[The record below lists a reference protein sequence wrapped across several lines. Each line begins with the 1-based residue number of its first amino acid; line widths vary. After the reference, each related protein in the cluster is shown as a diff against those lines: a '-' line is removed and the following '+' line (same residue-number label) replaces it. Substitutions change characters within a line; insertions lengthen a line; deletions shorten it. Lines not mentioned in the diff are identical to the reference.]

1 MNYRRWIRG
10 AKFWLWALA
19 FVAYAVV
26 AAGMLIIDTAEWRYS
41 NLSQVRLVTVKSE
54 EQARRV
60 GATQV
65 AAIYRAQSGMPFST
79 LPAGSTFQIV
89 WPDGSTETMVI
100 LDARSGASGM
110 APAAA
115 SQQEAAARK

>member
-1 MNYRRWIRG
+1 MNYRRWIQG
-10 AKFWLWALA
+10 ARFWLWTLA

-26 AAGMLIIDTAEWRYS
+26 AAGMLIIDTAERRYG
-41 NLSQVRLVTVKSE
+41 NLSQVKLVTVKSE
-54 EQARRV
+54 EQARRI

-100 LDARSGASGM
+100 LDARAGASGM
-110 APAAA
+110 APLAGT
-115 SQQEAAARK
+115 QQEASAQE

>member
-1 MNYRRWIRG
+1 VNYRRWIRG

-19 FVAYAVV
+19 LVAYAVV
-26 AAGMLIIDTAEWRYS
+26 AAGMLIIDTAEQRYG

-110 APAAA
+110 APVTGSQQQAAA
-115 SQQEAAARK
+115 QE

>member
-1 MNYRRWIRG
+1 MNYRRWIQG

-19 FVAYAVV
+19 LVAYAVV
-26 AAGMLIIDTAEWRYS
+26 AAGMLIIDTAERRYG

-65 AAIYRAQSGMPFST
+65 AAVYRAQSGMPFST

-100 LDARSGASGM
+100 LDAHSGASGM
-110 APAAA
+110 APMAG
-115 SQQEAAARK
+115 SQQEAAAQE